1 MTIELKTLALSTA
14 AGLTVADEVLP
25 LAQDFYAWLTAEATA
40 GDAPKATRKRA
51 TTKTDGASES
61 GAASES
67 TTPSESRPPLVADD
81 VDQARAD
88 QRTEEANTVVAVAEP
103 AEPTQED
110 KDALLKEATEFSQ
123 KHGHDAL
130 LAALKAVGAERFSAI
145 AFDKY
150 PAFRAE
156 MAKTAGSASALS

>member
-25 LAQDFYAWLTAEATA
+25 LAQDFYAWLTAEVTA
-40 GDAPKATRKRA
+40 GDAPKGTRKRA
-51 TTKTDGASES
+51 ATKTDGASES

-67 TTPSESRPPLVADD
+67 TTPNGSRPPLVADD

-88 QRTEEANTVVAVAEP
+88 QRTEEANTVVAA
-103 AEPTQED
+103 AEPTQAD

-123 KHGHDAL
+123 NHGHDAL
-130 LAALKAVGAERFSAI
+130 LAALNAVGAERFSAI
-145 AFDKY
+145 AFDRW
-150 PAFRAE
+150 PEFRAA
-156 MAKTAGSASALS
+156 MAKTAAGASALS